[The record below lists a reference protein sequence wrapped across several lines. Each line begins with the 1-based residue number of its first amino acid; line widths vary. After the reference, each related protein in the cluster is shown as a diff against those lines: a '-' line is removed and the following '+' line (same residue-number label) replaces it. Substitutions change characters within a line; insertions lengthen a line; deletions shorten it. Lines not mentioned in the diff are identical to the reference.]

1 MSSPSCN
8 SLETQELRTE
18 LLQRLAELDEE
29 TRALKSRYNA
39 LAPTT
44 HVPTEVL
51 SHIFLFL
58 RDELAEDLLSDSTD
72 SLRQS
77 WIRITRVCHHWR
89 EVALGCPA
97 LWADLRFS
105 HPGLTRA
112 MIQRSRN
119 FPLTII
125 FDERSSKGMSLDL
138 HDALSEAHR
147 LQSVQLRFQSS
158 NSQFYFKEW
167 HGETPLLKDLS
178 IETSKRDP
186 LTEELESVSMLS
198 TVERPSVGTKL
209 DEPKIVSES
218 FQNRRR
224 FPSVEVGLF
233 CYSTHMVNIQDLHL
247 DWRSIPNGLIHSHY
261 PMVLFP
267 ALRTLKLADE
277 ISVVSGFLSVF
288 RIPEDAC
295 VNISCYK
302 DLEDPT
308 SVNLFLLKLREAWPK
323 LQMGAQSLRLV
334 ESWGSTTAGINYL
347 TNSDEDESLTSAGG

>member
-8 SLETQELRTE
+8 LLEAQELRAE
-18 LLQRLAELDEE
+18 ILDRLVVLDENEE
-29 TRALKSRYNA
+29 TRALKSRYNT

-58 RDELAEDLLSDSTD
+58 RDELAGSDSTD
-72 SLRQS
+72 SLPES
-77 WIRITRVCHHWR
+77 WTRITRVCCHWR

-112 MIQRSRN
+112 MIQRSSN

-138 HDALSEAHR
+138 CDALSEAHR

-158 NSQFYFKEW
+158 SPQFYFKGW

-178 IETSKRDP
+178 VEAVPNTLPKYWPFEHSPKDIPSLRS
-186 LTEELESVSMLS
+186 LSVSRCYVPWSALPLGPNLTSLKLS
-198 TVERPSVGTKL
+198 QNFYRAGDATRPWKWDFVATL
-209 DEPKIVSES
+209 R
-218 FQNRRR
+218 N
-224 FPSVEVGLF
+224 
-233 CYSTHMVNIQDLHL
+233 MVNIQNLHL
-247 DWRSIPNGLIHSHY
+247 DYQSIPKGLIHSDY
-261 PMVLFP
+261 PIVLFP
-267 ALRTLKLADE
+267 ALRTLKLTDE

-288 RIPEDAC
+288 RIPEGAC

-302 DLEDPT
+302 VAEDET
-308 SVNLFLLKLREAWPK
+308 SVNLFL
-323 LQMGAQSLRLV
+323 
-334 ESWGSTTAGINYL
+334 
-347 TNSDEDESLTSAGG
+347 